1 MPLDQQI
8 TISRC
13 AGRGER
19 PYLQFTFG
27 DPLRTHPG
35 IVFKLT
41 ANPTDTGSTNTRLAL
56 WKVDPASATSGVLRG
71 VWSTSDYHNRKRP
84 PRKRTRVIVF
94 ILTV

>member
-1 MPLDQQI
+1 LGTVTAGMDQQI

-27 DPLRTHPG
+27 VPLRTHPG

-41 ANPTDTGSTNTRLAL
+41 ANPTDTRS
-56 WKVDPASATSGVLRG
+56 
-71 VWSTSDYHNRKRP
+71 H
-84 PRKRTRVIVF
+84 
-94 ILTV
+94 

>member
-1 MPLDQQI
+1 MVQQI

-27 DPLRTHPG
+27 VPLRTHPG

-41 ANPTDTGSTNTRLAL
+41 ANPTDTRSQEPLRESKQPKSLQTASFKLVKSLMCISAISVEYSISLPFLPSAL
-56 WKVDPASATSGVLRG
+56 
-71 VWSTSDYHNRKRP
+71 H
-84 PRKRTRVIVF
+84 
-94 ILTV
+94 